1 MFKSPWTIQRF
12 PRRSNAMPKERV
24 RFGSAIENWWMG
36 LIVPLAICA
45 VVNST
50 TVAPSIAQSALT
62 GRGEGVAEGVGLGE
76 GRGVGVAVGRVVGVG
91 VAVGAPLVMGVG
103 DGVGV
108 RVATDAV
115 PPGPL
120 QAASAT
126 VTAAS
131 RAPPATSNFIID
143 RIPSRKSPIRSNA
156 SKRACGD
163 GFRRG
168 LHAPASL

>member
-1 MFKSPWTIQRF
+1 MIDNRTLP
-12 PRRSNAMPKERV
+12 
-24 RFGSAIENWWMG
+24 
-36 LIVPLAICA
+36 
-45 VVNST
+45 
-50 TVAPSIAQSALT
+50 
-62 GRGEGVAEGVGLGE
+62 GVGL
-76 GRGVGVAVGRVVGVG
+76 RVGVG
-91 VAVGAPLVMGVG
+91 VGVGGARAAGDPLVMGVG

-120 QAASAT
+120 HAASET

-143 RIPSRKSPIRSNA
+143 RIPSQKSPIRSNA
-156 SKRACGD
+156 RKRACGD

>member
-1 MFKSPWTIQRF
+1 MIDNVTLPG
-12 PRRSNAMPKERV
+12 A
-24 RFGSAIENWWMG
+24 
-36 LIVPLAICA
+36 
-45 VVNST
+45 
-50 TVAPSIAQSALT
+50 
-62 GRGEGVAEGVGLGE
+62 
-76 GRGVGVAVGRVVGVG
+76 GVGVGVGVG
-91 VAVGAPLVMGVG
+91 VAVGALVGVGVAVGAPLVMGVGVAVGLLVGVAVATGDPLVMGVG

-120 QAASAT
+120 HAASET

-156 SKRACGD
+156 SKGACGD

>member
-1 MFKSPWTIQRF
+1 MIDNRTLP
-12 PRRSNAMPKERV
+12 
-24 RFGSAIENWWMG
+24 
-36 LIVPLAICA
+36 
-45 VVNST
+45 
-50 TVAPSIAQSALT
+50 
-62 GRGEGVAEGVGLGE
+62 GVGL
-76 GRGVGVAVGRVVGVG
+76 RVGVG
-91 VAVGAPLVMGVG
+91 VGVGGARAAGDPLVMGVG

-120 QAASAT
+120 HAASET

-143 RIPSRKSPIRSNA
+143 RIPSRKSLIRSNA
-156 SKRACGD
+156 SKPACGD

>member
-1 MFKSPWTIQRF
+1 
-12 PRRSNAMPKERV
+12 
-24 RFGSAIENWWMG
+24 
-36 LIVPLAICA
+36 
-45 VVNST
+45 
-50 TVAPSIAQSALT
+50 
-62 GRGEGVAEGVGLGE
+62 
-76 GRGVGVAVGRVVGVG
+76 VGRVVGVG

-120 QAASAT
+120 HAASET

-156 SKRACGD
+156 NKRACGD
-163 GFRRG
+163 GVPQGSSRTCFA
-168 LHAPASL
+168 LTVAVAVVHSDIKLAA